1 MARHLTG
8 TPEIQTFL
16 RPQAR
21 FFRSVSLERDL
32 RDPTAVASYVVTPW
46 LRTLIE
52 RVLSGVEAGS
62 TRRAWRLTGDFGVG
76 KSALALALAHYL
88 DPRTR
93 SHAQHVAG
101 EDRALARLFPVV
113 LMGSRD
119 GLSDALVRCVE
130 EALNATSGLGIKSS
144 ERHTLL
150 QLLRTDP
157 ARGCEQLSRLV
168 TRCGRFDGAFLLID
182 ELGKLLEHAA
192 QTGSDIFALQALA
205 EAAARSGPVPFV
217 VLTILHQGLTS
228 YAEAAGPTARS
239 EWAKVAER
247 FEELNFDHPLT
258 HTAALVG
265 AALDADVRTLPAA
278 VQKAYL
284 RACKNIAQVSWLD
297 ADSLAHCLPTYP
309 LHPSLLAIAPR
320 FFSVFGQNERSLF
333 GFLASEEPFGV
344 RAFAR
349 REAAPGALYRLD
361 DFFDFVAGTFSGR
374 VIGRNAGAD
383 WHRIQ
388 SIVFRAKDQPALE
401 TRILKIV
408 GLLTLIDSDH
418 LVADEASLA
427 ACLGPDLP
435 REEIE
440 AAVVVLKAAG
450 LLFERVGIAGLR
462 LWAARRV
469 DMNTLWAE
477 AENALPRLESL
488 SEALAL
494 LAPRRPVLAR
504 RHSIQTGTL
513 RHFNLVYLPY
523 GRLPSMNLE
532 VEGDGTVLVIFAD
545 SPVDQVCAENW
556 GLRVSAQDRRL
567 VVVVPDGLERL
578 SSVVLDLRRAQWLE
592 QHAAVLRDDPFAAAE
607 LTRQVAWA
615 EARINE
621 EVTAALRWLGP
632 NGTSSIVIW
641 DGRKLPEEA
650 LHGSISRICDAV
662 YDDGP
667 RVQNELVNRHVLSSA
682 AAAARQRLIEAMLDR
697 WDQPGLGLP
706 IDKSPPERALYLSI
720 LERGRLH
727 VESGHWRL
735 AVPAAGREADPLHLR
750 PVLSHLI
757 GRLRSTDERLDAET
771 LLSELAVPP
780 YGVREGLSLL
790 LLGFVLAL
798 HQEHVAIYERGTF
811 LPKVDGSTFLRLAKS
826 PNLFAFQWTE
836 VEGLRA
842 AVFDRLARMLSGGV
856 QGEGLLSVVRPL
868 VQFGATLPFHTL
880 KTQQLSSRTLNVR
893 AALASANS
901 PLDILF
907 RDLPIACDCKPFA
920 RGVEADDTQVDVFVD
935 RLEEA
940 ISELRAAYPTFI
952 HRLKT
957 NLFAALSPECPAVRS
972 DLAAR
977 AQGML
982 FRLHEQRLRTFAK
995 RLADAS
1001 RSEDSWIEA
1010 LAGSVVGKTPNRWLD
1025 GDEAIW
1031 RGQLSDL
1038 AGQFMRAEAL
1048 HFTDGGASTPA
1059 VRLGLTM
1066 TGGREVMKVIPLPEV
1081 DSPAGV
1087 FAQSVADAIR
1097 AQGNSAGILALL
1109 TTLLLQGASDDEEI
1123 MKEATQDL

>member
-1 MARHLTG
+1 MARRLTG
-8 TPEIQTFL
+8 APAIQTFL

-32 RDPTAVASYVVTPW
+32 RDPTAVANYVVTPW
-46 LRTLIE
+46 LSTLIE
-52 RVLSGVEAGS
+52 RVLSGAETGS

-88 DPRTR
+88 DPSTR
-93 SHAQHVAG
+93 SQAQHIGG
-101 EDRALARLFPVV
+101 EERGLARLFPVV
-113 LMGSRD
+113 LTGSRD
-119 GLSDALVRCVE
+119 SLSDALVRCVE
-130 EALNATSGLGIKSS
+130 ESLKATSGLGIKST
-144 ERHTLL
+144 ERQALS
-150 QLLRTDP
+150 QALRTDP

-205 EAAARSGPVPFV
+205 EAAARSGSVPFV

-265 AALDADVRTLPAA
+265 AALAADVRTLPPA
-278 VQKAYL
+278 VQKAYV
-284 RACKNIAQVSWLD
+284 RACKDITQVSWLD

-309 LHPSLLAIAPR
+309 LHPSLLAVAPR

-361 DFFDFVAGTFSGR
+361 DFFDFVAGVFSGR

-388 SIVFRAKDQPALE
+388 SIVSRSKDLPTLE

-408 GLLTLIDSDH
+408 SLLTLIDSDH
-418 LVADEASLA
+418 LVADKASLA
-427 ACLGPDLP
+427 ACLGPGMP

-440 AAVVVLKAAG
+440 TAVAVLKVAG

-469 DMNTLWAE
+469 DMNTLWTE

-513 RHFNLVYLPY
+513 RHFNLVYIPY
-523 GRLPSMNLE
+523 GRLPSTNLE
-532 VEGDGTVLVIFAD
+532 VEGDGTVLVIFTD
-545 SPVDQVCAENW
+545 SPADQVCAENW

-567 VVVVPDGLERL
+567 LVVVPSRLERL
-578 SSVVLDLRRAQWLE
+578 TSVVLDLRRAQWLE

-621 EVTAALRWLGP
+621 EITAALRWLGP
-632 NGTSSIVIW
+632 NGTRSTVIW
-641 DGRKLPEEA
+641 EGRKLPEEA
-650 LHGSISRICDAV
+650 LHRSISHICDVV
-662 YDDGP
+662 YEDGP
-667 RVQNELVNRHVLSSA
+667 RVQNELVNRHMLSSA
-682 AAAARQRLIEAMLDR
+682 AAAARQRLVEAMLDR
-697 WDQPGLGLP
+697 WDQPGLGLS
-706 IDKSPPERALYLSI
+706 IEKSPPERGLYLSI

-727 VESGHWRL
+727 VESGQWRL
-735 AVPAAGREADPLHLR
+735 AIPTEGRALDPMHLR
-750 PVLSHLI
+750 PVLLHLV
-757 GRLRSTDERLDAET
+757 GRLRSTDERLNAEK
-771 LLSELAVPP
+771 LLSELAAPP
-780 YGVREGLSLL
+780 YGVREGLALL

-836 VEGLRA
+836 VEGVRA
-842 AVFDRLARMLSGGV
+842 AIFDRLSRMLSAGA
-856 QGEGLLSVVRPL
+856 QSEGLLSVVRPL
-868 VQFGATLPFHTL
+868 VQFGATLPFRTV
-880 KTQQLSSRTLNVR
+880 KTQQLSSRALNVR
-893 AALASANS
+893 AVLASANS

-907 RDLPIACDCKPFA
+907 RDLPVACDCKPFA
-920 RGVEADDTQVDVFVD
+920 RGVAADDIQVDIFVD

-940 ISELRAAYPTFI
+940 TNELKAAYPAFI

-957 NLFAALSPECPAVRS
+957 DLFAALSPERPTVRS

-977 AQGML
+977 AHGML

-995 RLADAS
+995 RLSDAS
-1001 RSEDSWIEA
+1001 SSEDSWIEA
-1010 LAGSVVGKTPNRWLD
+1010 LAGSVVGKTPHRWLD
-1025 GDEAIW
+1025 ADEAIW

-1038 AGQFMRAEAL
+1038 AGQFMRVEAL

-1059 VRLGLTM
+1059 VRLGLTVA
-1066 TGGREVMKVIPLPEV
+1066 GGREVMKVIPLPEV

-1109 TTLLLQGASDDEEI
+1109 TILLLQPVSDHEDTAR
-1123 MKEATQDL
+1123 EATRDL

>member
-1 MARHLTG
+1 MTRHITG
-8 TPEIQTFL
+8 APAIQTFL

-32 RDPTAVASYVVTPW
+32 RDPTAIASYVVTPW

-52 RVLSGVEAGS
+52 RVLSGAEAGS

-93 SHAQHVAG
+93 SQAQHVAG
-101 EDRALARLFPVV
+101 GDRGLARLFPIV
-113 LMGSRD
+113 LVGSRD
-119 GLSDALVRCVE
+119 SLSDALVRCVE
-130 EALNATSGLGIKSS
+130 EALNATPGLGIKPS
-144 ERHTLL
+144 ERKALS
-150 QLLRTDP
+150 QLLRTVP
-157 ARGCEQLSRLV
+157 TRGCEQLSRLV

-205 EAAARSGPVPFV
+205 EAAARSGPVPFM

-265 AALDADVRTLPAA
+265 AALNADARKLPAA
-278 VQKAYL
+278 VQKAYA
-284 RACKNIAQVSWLD
+284 RACKDVAQGSWLD
-297 ADSLAHCLPTYP
+297 AESLAHSLPIYP
-309 LHPSLLAIAPR
+309 LHPSLLAVAPR

-333 GFLASEEPFGV
+333 GFLASEQPFGV

-349 REAAPGALYRLD
+349 REAAPGTLYRLD
-361 DFFDFVAGTFSGR
+361 DFFDFVAGAFSGR

-388 SIVFRAKDQPALE
+388 SIVFRAKDRPALE

-408 GLLTLIDSDH
+408 GLLTLTDSDH

-427 ACLGPDLP
+427 ACLGPGLP
-435 REEIE
+435 RKEIE
-440 AAVVVLKAAG
+440 AAVAVLKAAG
-450 LLFERVGIAGLR
+450 LLFERAGIAGLR

-477 AENALPRLESL
+477 AENALPRLGSL

-494 LAPRRPVLAR
+494 LVPRRPVLAR

-523 GRLPSMNLE
+523 GRLPSTNLE

-545 SPVDQVCAENW
+545 SPADQVCAENW

-567 VVVVPDGLERL
+567 LVVVPGGLERL

-632 NGTSSIVIW
+632 SGTSSTVIW

-650 LHGSISRICDAV
+650 LHRSISRICDAV
-662 YDDGP
+662 YEDGP

-682 AAAARQRLIEAMLDR
+682 AAAARQRLVEAMLDR

-727 VESGHWRL
+727 VESGQWRL
-735 AVPAAGREADPLHLR
+735 SVPAAGREADPLHLR

-757 GRLRSTDERLDAET
+757 ERLRSADERLDAET
-771 LLSELAVPP
+771 LLSELAAPP
-780 YGVREGLSLL
+780 YGVREGLALL

-798 HQEHVAIYERGTF
+798 NQEHVAIYERGTF

-836 VEGLRA
+836 VEGVRA
-842 AVFDRLARMLSGGV
+842 AVFERLSRMLSAGA

-868 VQFGATLPFHTL
+868 VQFGATLPFQTL
-880 KTQQLSSRTLNVR
+880 KTQQLSPRALNVR
-893 AALASANS
+893 VVLASANS

-907 RDLPIACDCKPFA
+907 RDLPVACDCKPFA
-920 RGVEADDTQVDVFVD
+920 RGVEGDNIQVDVFVD

-940 ISELRAAYPTFI
+940 VDELKTAYPTFI

-957 NLFAALSPECPAVRS
+957 NLFAALSPEQPAVRS

-982 FRLHEQRLRTFAK
+982 FRLHEQRLRAFAK

-1010 LAGSVVGKTPNRWLD
+1010 LVGFVVGKTPNRWLD
-1025 GDEAIW
+1025 ADEAIW

-1048 HFTDGGASTPA
+1048 HFADGSASTPA

-1081 DSPAGV
+1081 DSPARV

-1109 TTLLLQGASDDEEI
+1109 TTLLLQPASDDENTAR
-1123 MKEATQDL
+1123 EAAQDL